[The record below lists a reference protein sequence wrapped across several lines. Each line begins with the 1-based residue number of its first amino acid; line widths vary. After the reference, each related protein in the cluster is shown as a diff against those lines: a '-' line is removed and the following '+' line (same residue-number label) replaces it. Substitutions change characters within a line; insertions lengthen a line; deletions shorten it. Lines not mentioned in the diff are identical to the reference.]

1 MHPGASRKEDDSSGK
16 DKSKKRRTWNGDL
29 YTEGG
34 REGASFS
41 NTFRLILSFSTRKF
55 FFGYTLDCIV

>member
-16 DKSKKRRTWNGDL
+16 DKSKKRRMWNGDL

-41 NTFRLILSFSTRKF
+41 NTFRLTLSFSTRKF